1 MNGRCFPFV
10 VLVILGRGLLGFG
23 SLLLM
28 LLSACQS
35 RQPAENAH
43 ATPTVRPVVA
53 PRPTSSPPA
62 ADSTPT
68 LSARPEKQTLFP
80 DTLHPIEL
88 SVQYWTG
95 PQVDSIRAAVMLA
108 ADSLEANS
116 TIAASWVELWTD
128 RCRVLRYDEDTGK
141 RLFFRPRG
149 ATSPWV
155 ELDLNTWMD
164 SYNSLPYL
172 NARAVELDQ
181 RPPQE
186 LLVTLGGSLAGQ
198 GSREAEDYTLL
209 ISFDGPPHIVWYSL
223 NGRTEEIS
231 PYQTNDDTGEMEGG
245 NYASAHRKITVRGG
259 RVRVGR
265 VQQDGKFESGDEFVL
280 TPITPGTYTYRGGRF
295 RRAAS

>member
-1 MNGRCFPFV
+1 
-10 VLVILGRGLLGFG
+10 
-23 SLLLM
+23 M
-28 LLSACQS
+28 LLNACQS

-43 ATPTVRPVVA
+43 AMPTARPMVA
-53 PRPTSSPPA
+53 PRPTSPRPA
-62 ADSTPT
+62 ADTAPT

-80 DTLHPIEL
+80 DTLHPIAL

-95 PQVDSIRAAVMLA
+95 PQVDSMRAVLE
-108 ADSLEANS
+108 ADSVAGIDLVQQWDA
-116 TIAASWVELWTD
+116 
-128 RCRVLRYDEDTGK
+128 RCRVLRTDESTGK

-149 ATSPWV
+149 ATSLWV

-186 LLVTLGGSLAGQ
+186 LLVTLGGSFGGQ
-198 GSREAEDYTLL
+198 GQREMEDYMLL

-223 NGRTEEIS
+223 DGRQEEIS
-231 PYQTNDDTGEMEGG
+231 PTITNAQGGMEGG
-245 NYASAHRKITVRGG
+245 NYASARREITVRGG

-280 TPITPGTYTYRGGRF
+280 TPITPGSYTYRAGRF
-295 RRAAS
+295 RRVAQ

>member
-1 MNGRCFPFV
+1 MAPR
-10 VLVILGRGLLGFG
+10 RGLLGFG

-35 RQPAENAH
+35 RQPAEKAH
-43 ATPTVRPVVA
+43 ATPAARPAVTS
-53 PRPTSSPPA
+53 RPTSSPPA
-62 ADSTPT
+62 ADNTPM
-68 LSARPEKQTLFP
+68 LPARPEKPTLFP

-95 PQVDSIRAAVMLA
+95 PQLDSMRAVLE
-108 ADSLEANS
+108 ADSVAGIDLVQQWDA
-116 TIAASWVELWTD
+116 
-128 RCRVLRYDEDTGK
+128 RCRVLRTDEDTGK

-155 ELDLNTWMD
+155 ELDLNTWLD

-181 RPPQE
+181 CPPQE

-223 NGRTEEIS
+223 DGRTEEIS
-231 PYQTNDDTGEMEGG
+231 PTITNAQGGMEGG
-245 NYASAHRKITVRGG
+245 NYASASRKITVRNG

-265 VQQDGKFESGDEFVL
+265 VQQDGKFESGDELVL
-280 TPITPGTYTYRGGRF
+280 TPITPGTYTYRAGRF
-295 RRAAS
+295 RRVR